1 MSHVWIFLTFLKG
14 VRRTQISC
22 KLESFSSKKILHFG
36 YTLLI
41 LWMHYKKGFYSIS
54 IIFFFH
60 KTIDS
65 IGEISRRLRYITLLF
80 SLILTFNKM
89 AMTKLSNTN
98 LKGVGFILSL
108 AIQSRICS
116 LCMFLNKFIKAFGTQ
131 KKFRVDLSEK
141 DSSSYFN

>member
-1 MSHVWIFLTFLKG
+1 MNLSNFSKRCRENTNFRQIGVLFIQENSTFWLYTFDIVNALQKRILFNFYHFFL
-14 VRRTQISC
+14 
-22 KLESFSSKKILHFG
+22 
-36 YTLLI
+36 
-41 LWMHYKKGFYSIS
+41 YK
-54 IIFFFH
+54 
-60 KTIDS
+60 TTDS
-65 IGEISRRLRYITLLF
+65 IGEISRRHGYITLLF

-131 KKFRVDLSEK
+131 KKFRVDLSEN